1 MTDKNKNVA
10 RNVAVLRALIT
21 EARAAGVQA
30 ISVDDL
36 EQVVSQLEQR
46 RAR

>member
-21 EARAAGVQA
+21 EARAAGVNV
-30 ISVDDL
+30 ISVDTL
-36 EQVVSQLEQR
+36 EQVVAGLEHKHGR
-46 RAR
+46 

>member
-21 EARAAGVQA
+21 EARAAGVN
-30 ISVDDL
+30 IINVDTL
-36 EQVVSQLEQR
+36 EQVVAELETR
-46 RAR
+46 HAH